1 MAPDFDEL
9 PAALRESA
17 SGAWDRFQQTHPEP
31 AARLLE
37 MPAVAASIA
46 RVWAVS
52 EFVSGECLRH
62 PDDLEALLE
71 TGGLEQPWAADSLE
85 PVLAQE
91 LAEGADPDAGD
102 EAFMG
107 ALRVFRRRQMVR
119 IAWRDYA
126 GWSSLEE
133 NLGHLSELADVT
145 IAAAVSRAH
154 AALSLQHGE
163 PTGADGHPLALM
175 VLAMGKLGGREL
187 NFSSDV
193 DLIFL
198 YETGGETDGR
208 RPLSHEQFFARLGQR
223 VIRFLDEPTADGRVF
238 RVDLRLRPFG
248 QSGPLAMSLPAFQAY
263 LEGHGRPWERYA
275 YVKARPITG
284 WAAGVGLYRE
294 ILGPFV
300 YRRYLDY
307 GLLESL
313 RDMKAKVA
321 EEVARRD
328 LHDNIKLGPGG
339 IREIEFIVQSVQ
351 LLRGGGDRR
360 LQLTGLL
367 PTLEQIRALEY
378 LPAEV
383 THDLEEA
390 YRFLRALEN
399 RLQAM
404 RDKQTHDLPAAP
416 DDRARLALA
425 MGREDWAAVEQ
436 ELVAHRHT
444 IETLFRDHVDPGGQ
458 RVREPL
464 SAWPPGETVEEA
476 LAELGFREPES
487 SAAVLRG
494 LRDARWAGQLD
505 ETGRRRMN
513 DLVPLLVADAAAL
526 PHPDQA
532 LGRLVKLLT
541 AIGRRSAYYALLN
554 ENEGVRERLA
564 QLCSQSE
571 FLAEQVAL
579 HPLLLD
585 ELIDPRL
592 MPRTRDRERLESEL
606 ADRLAGVDEG
616 DLEGQMDALR
626 NFQRAAVFST
636 AVADLSGILPVMK
649 VSDRLTDIA
658 EVILVEC
665 TRLARA
671 QMEAKYGGPRCGEPD
686 QLRDAGYAV
695 IGYGKLG
702 GIELG
707 YGSDLDLVFVHD
719 SAGSVQETDGDA
731 ALECAVFFA
740 RMTRRL
746 VHLLSTQTT
755 SGALYEVDTRLRPSG
770 KGGLLVSN
778 LSGFEDYQRQEAWTW
793 EHQALLRAR
802 AVAGDER
809 VRAAFEAMRVRLL
822 TTCVDPDTLRERV
835 RDMRDRMRG
844 ELSRGTSEA
853 FDLKQD
859 RGGITDVEFLVQY
872 WVLRWAHEQPELV
885 RWSDNIRQLESLAEC
900 ERIPKA
906 DAARLM
912 DAYLAYRRRLH
923 HGVLAGEN
931 GLIPM
936 TELVEERTWVAE
948 LWAQTMTE

>member
-1 MAPDFDEL
+1 MPSGFDSL
-9 PAALRESA
+9 PVELREAA
-17 SGAWDRFQQTHPEP
+17 SGAWNNFQGAH
-31 AARLLE
+31 AGLAVRLLDS
-37 MPAVAASIA
+37 PALAASVPRI
-46 RVWAVS
+46 WALS
-52 EFVSGECLRH
+52 EFISGECFRH
-62 PDDLEALLE
+62 PADLEILLDC
-71 TGGLEQPWAADSLE
+71 GGLEQPWSPGTLGPALARDLAPAVAA
-85 PVLAQE
+85 
-91 LAEGADPDAGD
+91 DAGD
-102 EAFMG
+102 EAFMA
-107 ALRVFRRRQMVR
+107 ALRVFRRQQMVR
-119 IAWRDYA
+119 VAWRDYA

-145 IAAAVSRAH
+145 IGAAVSRAQ
-154 AALSLQHGE
+154 ASLSVQHGE
-163 PTGADGHPLALM
+163 PTGPDGNPLTLM

-193 DLIFL
+193 DLVFL

-208 RPLSHEQFFARLGQR
+208 RPISHEQFFARLGQR

-263 LEGHGRPWERYA
+263 LEGQGRPWERYA
-275 YVKARPITG
+275 YVKARPVTG
-284 WAAGVGLYRE
+284 WARGVGLYRE

-367 PTLEQIRALEY
+367 PALQQIRDLEY
-378 LPAEV
+378 LGAGVADE
-383 THDLEEA
+383 LEAA

-399 RLQAM
+399 RLQAL
-404 RDKQTHDLPAAP
+404 RDEQTHDLPGGSL
-416 DDRARLALA
+416 DRARLALA
-425 MGREDWAAVEQ
+425 MNREDWAAVAQ
-436 ELVAHRHT
+436 ELSAHRAR
-444 IETLFRDHVDPGGQ
+444 IEALFRDHVDPAGQ
-458 RVREPL
+458 LEREPL
-464 SAWPPGETVEEA
+464 TAWPPGESVEEA
-476 LAELGFREPES
+476 LVELGFREPDS
-487 SAAVLRG
+487 SAEVLRA
-494 LRDARWAGQLD
+494 LRNARWAGQLD

-513 DLVPLLVADAAAL
+513 SLVPLLVKDAAAL
-526 PHPDQA
+526 PNPDQA
-532 LGRLVKLLT
+532 LARLAKLLT
-541 AIGRRSAYYALLN
+541 AIGRRSAYYALLI
-554 ENEGVRERLA
+554 ENERVRERLA

-592 MPRTRDRERLESEL
+592 MPRARDRERLESEL

-616 DLEGQMDALR
+616 DLEAQMDALR

-649 VSDRLTDIA
+649 VSDRLSDIA
-658 EVILVEC
+658 EVILVES

-671 QMEAKYGGPRCGEPD
+671 QMEAKYGRPRCGELD
-686 QLRDAGYAV
+686 HLRDAGFAV

-719 SAGSVQETDGDA
+719 SEGTVQETDGDA
-731 ALECAVFFA
+731 PLECAVFFA

-746 VHLLSTQTT
+746 VHLLSTQTA
-755 SGALYEVDTRLRPSG
+755 SGALYEVDMRLRPSG
-770 KGGLLVSN
+770 KGGLMVSN
-778 LSGFEDYQRQEAWTW
+778 LSGFEGYQRQEAWTW

-802 AVAGDER
+802 TVAGDEP
-809 VRAAFEAMRVRLL
+809 VRAAFEALRVRLL
-822 TTCVDPDTLRERV
+822 TTCVDLETLRDRV
-835 RDMRDRMRG
+835 RDMRDRMRS
-844 ELSRGTSEA
+844 ELSRGTAEA

-885 RWSDNIRQLESLAEC
+885 RWSDNVRQLESLAEC
-900 ERIPKA
+900 ERVPKA
-906 DAARLM
+906 VAARLM
-912 DAYLAYRRRLH
+912 EAYLAYRRRLH
-923 HGVLAGEN
+923 HGILAGEK
-931 GLIPM
+931 GLIPI
-936 TELVEERTWVAE
+936 TELVEERKWVAD
-948 LWAQTMTE
+948 LWTRTMTE